1 MDRLVQINMKYLPI
15 EQSHLNAACK
25 YSFDSI
31 TSNNLKC
38 EFTKVSEFEYPNLLN
53 PIEIDEDL
61 LIRLF
66 KKYMNNDIWID
77 WYK

>member
-1 MDRLVQINMKYLPI
+1 MDKINVKYLPI
-15 EQSHLNAACK
+15 NQSHLKADYK
-25 YSFDSI
+25 YSFDRFAA
-31 TSNNLKC
+31 NYLKY
-38 EFTKVSEFEYPNLLN
+38 EFTKVSEFEYPNRLN
-53 PIEIDEDL
+53 QIEIGEAL